1 MAWVVP
7 LLQALRA
14 RRGGF
19 LPHHRRDDGV
29 PRDGE
34 SDQVRSAP
42 TCVLSRALL
51 SCGGPHRFCSP
62 LVLALSSRV
71 RFFACWHVLT
81 THREFSLAVSAKLA
95 VILTVPCVSAQQH

>member
-1 MAWVVP
+1 MEGADVPWVVL

-34 SDQVRSAP
+34 SDQVRSTP
-42 TCVLSRALL
+42 TRTLSRALR
-51 SCGGPHRFCSP
+51 SCESTGPT
-62 LVLALSSRV
+62 A
-71 RFFACWHVLT
+71 
-81 THREFSLAVSAKLA
+81 SAR
-95 VILTVPCVSAQQH
+95 PSF